1 MDGFATFA
9 PSGRRRRLAADIA
22 CRGTGL
28 HTGRTISMTLRPAA
42 AGAGIAFLRAD
53 LGALVPAT
61 FDNVGSTRLC
71 TSLGSGE
78 ARVDTVEHVMA
89 ALAAAG
95 VDDAI
100 VELDGPEVP
109 ILDGSAEPFLFL
121 IGCAGLAD
129 QPLSA
134 ARSIEVVKPVRV
146 GQGEAWAELLPNP
159 EFAFDAELSIDFA
172 VAPAIGRQSLALR
185 VTRESFARELAAART
200 FTLAEEVRALRAAG
214 LALGGGLHNAVVVDG
229 AEVLNPEGL
238 RSADEFVRHKL
249 LDVVG
254 DLALAG
260 APLAARFRG
269 HRTGHALNNQLLRA
283 LMADRSAWRFAPG
296 NALAETTA
304 AAERARAA

>member
-9 PSGRRRRLAADIA
+9 PSGRRRRLAAEISA
-22 CRGTGL
+22 RGMGL
-28 HTGRTISMTLRPAA
+28 HTGHTIAMTLRPAA
-42 AGAGIAFLRAD
+42 PGAGIAFLRTD
-53 LGALVPAT
+53 IGTLVPAAH
-61 FDNVGSTRLC
+61 DNVGSTRLC
-71 TSLGSGE
+71 TSLGAGA
-78 ARVDTVEHVMA
+78 ARVDTVEHLMA
-89 ALAAAG
+89 AFAAAG
-95 VDDAI
+95 VDDAL

-109 ILDGSAEPFLFL
+109 IFDGSAEPFLFL

-134 ARSIEVVKPVRV
+134 SRSIEVLKPVRV
-146 GQGEAWAELLPNP
+146 AQGEAWAELLPNP

-172 VAPAIGRQSLALR
+172 ASLAIGRQSLALR
-185 VTRESFARELAAART
+185 VTRESFAREIAPART

-229 AEVLNPEGL
+229 DAVLNPDGL
-238 RSADEFVRHKL
+238 RAPDEFVRHKL

-260 APLAARFRG
+260 APIAARFRG
-269 HRTGHALNNQLLRA
+269 HRTGHALNNELLRA
-283 LMADRSAWRFAPG
+283 LMADRAAWRHAPG

-304 AAERARAA
+304 AAELLRAA